1 MKKLLS
7 ILLCLAL
14 ALSLGVGALA
24 SGEASGGAAAAEPT
38 VTAAAEAN
46 PDQAITLDGVAMGQV
61 RRLVTTASLAFD
73 GGEADEAHSTRT
85 GVMEKDGVTY
95 ITSAEENTVGVAIR
109 NTGAFV
115 LGGGSDPALVAE
127 KINFSY
133 ITSSYYPDWSAFCDS
148 LGYDAG
154 MSLEE
159 IAQTLVDS
167 GSTARY
173 TNLGLAAPETVALS
187 DYVIDLAGV
196 GTNDMGGFGAAVYV
210 SDNAVA
216 DLSNFRVITRG
227 PGRGTLFTRFA
238 ADVTVNGST
247 FYAVSDP
254 DLQTMQGCPPGLF
267 LEGKIRATN
276 AVGGSHVTY
285 NDSVVISQGW
295 GALSTDSDDLY
306 TDWEN
311 PTELHVNDSYIA
323 VITSGYG
330 AYSDGGARD
339 YFTGCAI
346 DVPDYAAVETGGG
359 VVYYENCYINSGE
372 YGVMT
377 HSGNSVGEITF
388 IDTELHVGEAGVMLR
403 DTANTVTFDNC
414 TIAFDGTYTIDAAL
428 AASYGVDMADVDEQ
442 FGTVNGVDES
452 YVHTIFR
459 SEASQCIAK
468 LIHNSDG
475 GSGTERTG
483 AAPTVTIRNS
493 VMSGNILNTAAM
505 TGDEYTATSG
515 PAGEGIR
522 TPRSL
527 IVTLDNAAVT
537 GAISLG
543 SDEWA
548 VTHFASGNTASQ
560 EIGYA
565 DDTVLGMFRE
575 DNFGL
580 SLALENGAVWTVTE
594 DSYLT
599 ALTVDGTSSIVGADG
614 KAVSMT
620 VDGVAT
626 PIAAGTY
633 EGEIVVYLSD
643 ASGEASSSE
652 PASAEAAPAA
662 AEAEEAL
669 PATDGT
675 ENQSNTLA
683 GGAQPATAEEY
694 DGYEAYLREFMTAYD
709 GVGDGTFDDGARS
722 MALGELDS
730 VSFGADVNA
739 FPFEMYVTQFGALSF
754 AEWSAQ

>member
-1 MKKLLS
+1 MKRILS
-7 ILLCLAL
+7 ILLSLAL
-14 ALSLGVGALA
+14 ALSLGSGALA
-24 SGEASGGAAAAEPT
+24 SGEASGNSAAAEPT

-61 RRLVTTASLAFD
+61 RKLVTVASLVFD
-73 GGEADEAHSTRT
+73 GGASDEIHSTLA
-85 GVMEKDGVTY
+85 GVTENGGVTY
-95 ITSAEENTVGVAIR
+95 ITSAEDDTVGIAIR

-115 LGGGSDPALVAE
+115 LGGGSDPELVAE

-133 ITSSYYPDWSAFCDS
+133 VTGPYYPDWAAFCDS

-154 MSLEE
+154 KSLEE
-159 IAQTLVDS
+159 IAQSLVDS

-173 TNLGLAAPETVALS
+173 TNLGLAAPGAVVLS

-210 SDNAVA
+210 TDNAA
-216 DLSNFRVITRG
+216 AELNNFRVITRG

-254 DLQTMQGCPPGLF
+254 DLTTMQGCPPGLF
-267 LEGKIRATN
+267 LEGNIRATN
-276 AVGGSHVTY
+276 AVGASRVNY

-311 PTELHVNDSYIA
+311 PTELHVNDSYIG

-346 DVPDYAAVETGGG
+346 DVPDYAAVETGSG
-359 VVYYENCYINSGE
+359 VVYYENCIINSGG

-403 DTANTVTFDNC
+403 DTANIVTFNNC
-414 TIAFDGTYTIDAAL
+414 TIAFDGTYTLDAAL
-428 AASYGVDMADVDEQ
+428 AASYGVDMDDVDEQ
-442 FGTVNGVDES
+442 FGTVNGIDEN
-452 YVHTIFR
+452 YPHTVFS
-459 SEASQCIAK
+459 SEASNCIVK
-468 LIHNSDG
+468 LIHNSDS

-483 AAPTVTIRNS
+483 AAPTVTIKNS
-493 VMSGNILNTAAM
+493 DMSGDILNTAAM

-527 IVTLDNAAVT
+527 DVILDDSAVT

-543 SDEWA
+543 SDTWT

-565 DDTVLGMFRE
+565 EETVLGPFHE
-575 DNFGL
+575 DGFGL
-580 SLALENGAVWTVTE
+580 SLTLANNSVWTVTG

-599 ALTVDGTSSIVGADG
+599 ALTIDEASSVVGAGG

-620 VDGVAT
+620 VDGVKT
-626 PIAAGTY
+626 SVAAGTY
-633 EGEIVVYLSD
+633 AGEIVVFLSD
-643 ASGEASSSE
+643 ASGGASFSGS
-652 PASAEAAPAA
+652 ASAEQSADETAPMNMPDGSMPPDPPSGLMPG
-662 AEAEEAL
+662 EE
-669 PATDGT
+669 PP
-675 ENQSNTLA
+675 
-683 GGAQPATAEEY
+683 GG
-694 DGYEAYLREFMTAYD
+694 
-709 GVGDGTFDDGARS
+709 
-722 MALGELDS
+722 
-730 VSFGADVNA
+730 FGGID
-739 FPFEMYVTQFGALSF
+739 
-754 AEWSAQ
+754 